1 MTTKRFQMSRKKIS
15 IIAAVLVVILAVALF
30 VFKPWLLFI
39 DKKVEDQL
47 PAALSSQSST
57 QTTPSS
63 GDAMERTDKMMAENA
78 AQHRQGTFISH
89 EHQTSGKVDLI
100 VDSDGKKK
108 LVLSNLSTSNGPDV
122 HVWLSKG
129 PVVEGQAGW
138 FVAKDHEHFDVAP
151 IKGNQ
156 GNQVYTL
163 PDNINFSD
171 WKSVTLW
178 CEAFNVSFGAAELS

>member
-1 MTTKRFQMSRKKIS
+1 MTAKRFQMSRKKIS
-15 IIAAVLVVILAVALF
+15 IIAAVLVVVLAVALF

-47 PAALSSQSST
+47 PAALSSQTST
-57 QTTPSS
+57 QSTPST

-100 VDSDGKKK
+100 VDADGKKK